1 MTLLGRELILGV
13 GGGISAYKSADLLR
27 RLQDVGFGVTVIPT
41 RASLNFVG
49 VATWEALSGRPV
61 NQNLWENVYEV
72 PHIKS
77 ARQANLIVI
86 APATADL
93 IAKISG
99 GIADDLLTNVVSAA
113 SCPIVL
119 VPAMHPE
126 MWLSAANQ
134 ENIAKLRSRG
144 ILVIEP
150 DEGRMTGEDFG
161 VGRYPEVSR
170 IISEVSSFAEIKSDL
185 LGKKVLIT
193 AGGTREAIDPVRFI
207 GNHSSGKQGYA
218 IAVAARN
225 RGAQVV
231 LISANSSLQDP
242 PGVKVIKV
250 SSTSQMQEVLAK
262 EFTDSQ
268 ILVMAAAVADARP
281 LSLSQEKIKKGNLE
295 NIELQLNPDL
305 LKELGAIRGKNQ
317 VLVAF
322 AAETESIGDAT
333 IEAARTKMISKGADL
348 IFLNDVS
355 NGAIFGE
362 DKTSGILIDSDGT
375 SVEFNL
381 QSKDTLADLL
391 LDSALDK
398 LGIS

>member
-27 RLQDVGFGVTVIPT
+27 RLQDVGFGVSVIPT

-49 VATWEALSGRPV
+49 SATWEALSGRPV
-61 NQNLWENVYEV
+61 NQNLWENVHEV
-72 PHIKS
+72 PHIKR
-77 ARQANLIVI
+77 AREANLILI

-93 IAKISG
+93 IAKISV

-134 ENIAKLRSRG
+134 ENVATLRSRG
-144 ILVIEP
+144 VLVIQP
-150 DEGRMTGEDFG
+150 DEGRMTGDDFG

-170 IISEVSSFAEIKSDL
+170 IISEVSRFAEIKSDL

-193 AGGTREAIDPVRFI
+193 AGGTREAIDPVRYI

-218 IAVAARN
+218 VAVAARN

-242 PGVKVIKV
+242 PGVEVIKV
-250 SSTSQMQEVLAK
+250 SSATQMQEALTNQFA
-262 EFTDSQ
+262 DSQ

-281 LSLSQEKIKKGNLE
+281 LSSSQEKIKKGNFD
-295 NIELQLNPDL
+295 NIQLQLNPDL

-322 AAETESIGDAT
+322 AAETETISDAT
-333 IEAARTKMISKGADL
+333 IEAAKTKMLSKGADL

-362 DKTSGILIDSDGT
+362 DKTSGFLIDNNGKSI
-375 SVEFNL
+375 ECKL
-381 QSKDTLADLL
+381 QGKDTLANLL

>member
-27 RLQDVGFGVTVIPT
+27 RLQDVGFGVSVIPT

-49 VATWEALSGRPV
+49 SATWEALSGRPV
-61 NQNLWENVYEV
+61 NQNLWENVHEV
-72 PHIKS
+72 PHIKR
-77 ARQANLIVI
+77 AREANLILI

-134 ENIAKLRSRG
+134 ENVATLRSRG
-144 ILVIEP
+144 VLVIEP
-150 DEGRMTGEDFG
+150 DEGRMTGDDFG

-193 AGGTREAIDPVRFI
+193 AGGTREAIDPVRYI

-218 IAVAARN
+218 VAVAARN

-242 PGVKVIKV
+242 PGVEVIKV
-250 SSTSQMQEVLAK
+250 SSASQMQEALTK
-262 EFTDSQ
+262 EFNDSQ

-281 LSLSQEKIKKGNLE
+281 LSLSQEKIKKGIFA

-322 AAETESIGDAT
+322 AAETESISDAT
-333 IEAARTKMISKGADL
+333 IEAAKTKMLSKGADL

-362 DKTSGILIDSDGT
+362 DKTSGILIDKNGKSI
-375 SVEFNL
+375 ECAL
-381 QSKDTLADLL
+381 QGKDTLADLL

>member
-317 VLVAF
+317 VLIAF
-322 AAETESIGDAT
+322 AAETEAIGDAT
-333 IEAARTKMISKGADL
+333 IEAARTKMLSKGADL

-362 DKTSGILIDSDGT
+362 DKTSGILIDDNGKSI
-375 SVEFNL
+375 ECKL
-381 QSKDTLADLL
+381 QGKDTLADLI

>member
-1 MTLLGRELILGV
+1 
-13 GGGISAYKSADLLR
+13 
-27 RLQDVGFGVTVIPT
+27 
-41 RASLNFVG
+41 
-49 VATWEALSGRPV
+49 
-61 NQNLWENVYEV
+61 
-72 PHIKS
+72 
-77 ARQANLIVI
+77 
-86 APATADL
+86 
-93 IAKISG
+93 
-99 GIADDLLTNVVSAA
+99 
-113 SCPIVL
+113 
-119 VPAMHPE
+119 
-126 MWLSAANQ
+126 
-134 ENIAKLRSRG
+134 
-144 ILVIEP
+144 
-150 DEGRMTGEDFG
+150 
-161 VGRYPEVSR
+161 
-170 IISEVSSFAEIKSDL
+170 
-185 LGKKVLIT
+185 
-193 AGGTREAIDPVRFI
+193 
-207 GNHSSGKQGYA
+207 
-218 IAVAARN
+218 
-225 RGAQVV
+225 
-231 LISANSSLQDP
+231 
-242 PGVKVIKV
+242 
-250 SSTSQMQEVLAK
+250 MQESLAK

-333 IEAARTKMISKGADL
+333 IEVAKTKMISKGADL

>member
-27 RLQDVGFGVTVIPT
+27 RLQDVGFAVTVIPT

-49 VATWEALSGRPV
+49 PATWEALSGRPV
-61 NQNLWENVYEV
+61 NQNLWENVHEV

-150 DEGRMTGEDFG
+150 DEGRMTGDDFG

-218 IAVAARN
+218 IAIAARN

-242 PGVKVIKV
+242 PGVEVIKV
-250 SSTSQMQEVLAK
+250 SSASQMQESLAK

-333 IEAARTKMISKGADL
+333 IQAARTKMLNKGADL

-362 DKTSGILIDSDGT
+362 DKTSGILIDNNGKSI
-375 SVEFNL
+375 ECKL
-381 QSKDTLADLL
+381 QGKDTLADLL

>member
-61 NQNLWENVYEV
+61 NQNLWENVHEV

-126 MWLSAANQ
+126 MWLSVANQ
-134 ENIAKLRSRG
+134 ENIATLRSRG

-250 SSTSQMQEVLAK
+250 SSASQMQESLAK

-362 DKTSGILIDSDGT
+362 DRTSGILIDSDGT

>member
-61 NQNLWENVYEV
+61 NQNLWENVHEV

-134 ENIAKLRSRG
+134 ENIATLRSRG

-250 SSTSQMQEVLAK
+250 SSASQMQEALAK
-262 EFTDSQ
+262 EFSDSQ

-317 VLVAF
+317 VLIAF
-322 AAETESIGDAT
+322 AAETESIGNAT
-333 IEAARTKMISKGADL
+333 IEAARAKMISKGADL
-348 IFLNDVS
+348 IFLNDVT

-362 DKTSGILIDSDGT
+362 DKTSGILIDNNGKSI
-375 SVEFNL
+375 ECKL
-381 QSKDTLADLL
+381 QGKDTLADLI

>member
-27 RLQDVGFGVTVIPT
+27 RLQDVGFGVSVIPT

-49 VATWEALSGRPV
+49 SATWEALSGRPV
-61 NQNLWENVYEV
+61 NQNLWENVHEV
-72 PHIKS
+72 PHIKR
-77 ARQANLIVI
+77 AREANLILI

-134 ENIAKLRSRG
+134 ENVATLRSRG
-144 ILVIEP
+144 VLVIEP
-150 DEGRMTGEDFG
+150 DEGRMTGDDFG

-193 AGGTREAIDPVRFI
+193 AGGTREAIDPVRYI

-218 IAVAARN
+218 VAVAARN
-225 RGAQVV
+225 RGAHVV

-242 PGVKVIKV
+242 LGVQVIKV
-250 SSTSQMQEVLAK
+250 SSASQMQEALEK

-281 LSLSQEKIKKGNLE
+281 LSSSQEKIKKGNFA

-322 AAETESIGDAT
+322 AAETEAIRDAT
-333 IEAARTKMISKGADL
+333 IEAAKTKMLSKGADL

-362 DKTSGILIDSDGT
+362 DKTSGILIDNNGKSI
-375 SVEFNL
+375 ECKL
-381 QSKDTLADLL
+381 QGKDTLADLL

>member
-61 NQNLWENVYEV
+61 NQNLWENVHEV

-134 ENIAKLRSRG
+134 ENIATLRSRG

-250 SSTSQMQEVLAK
+250 SSTSQMQEALAK

-268 ILVMAAAVADARP
+268 MLVMAAAVADARP

>member
-27 RLQDVGFGVTVIPT
+27 RLQDVGFGVSVIPT

-49 VATWEALSGRPV
+49 SATWEALSGRPV
-61 NQNLWENVYEV
+61 NQNLWENVHEV
-72 PHIKS
+72 PHVKR
-77 ARQANLIVI
+77 AREANLILI

-134 ENIAKLRSRG
+134 ENVAILRSRG
-144 ILVIEP
+144 VLVIEP
-150 DEGRMTGEDFG
+150 DEGRMTGDDFG

-193 AGGTREAIDPVRFI
+193 AGGTREAIDPVRYI

-218 IAVAARN
+218 VAVAARN

-242 PGVKVIKV
+242 PGVQVIKV
-250 SSTSQMQEVLAK
+250 SSASQMQEALAK

-281 LSLSQEKIKKGNLE
+281 LSSSQEKIKKGNFA

-322 AAETESIGDAT
+322 AAETEAIGDAT
-333 IEAARTKMISKGADL
+333 IEAAKTKMLSKGADL

-362 DKTSGILIDSDGT
+362 DKTSGILIDNNGKSI
-375 SVEFNL
+375 ECKL
-381 QSKDTLADLL
+381 QGKDTLADLL

>member
-72 PHIKS
+72 PHIKN

-250 SSTSQMQEVLAK
+250 SSASQMQESLAK

-305 LKELGAIRGKNQ
+305 LRELGAIRGKNQ

>member
-27 RLQDVGFGVTVIPT
+27 RLQDVGFGVSVIPT

-49 VATWEALSGRPV
+49 SATWEALSGRPV
-61 NQNLWENVYEV
+61 NQNLWENVHEV
-72 PHIKS
+72 PHINR
-77 ARQANLIVI
+77 AREANLILI

-134 ENIAKLRSRG
+134 ENVATLRSRG
-144 ILVIEP
+144 VLVIEP
-150 DEGRMTGEDFG
+150 DEGRMTGDDFG

-193 AGGTREAIDPVRFI
+193 AGGTREAIDPVRYI

-218 IAVAARN
+218 VAVAARN

-242 PGVKVIKV
+242 LGVQVIKV
-250 SSTSQMQEVLAK
+250 SSASQMQEALEK

-281 LSLSQEKIKKGNLE
+281 LSSSQEKIKKGNFA

-322 AAETESIGDAT
+322 AAETEAIRDAT
-333 IEAARTKMISKGADL
+333 IEAAKTKMLSKGADL

-362 DKTSGILIDSDGT
+362 EKTSGILIDNNGKSI
-375 SVEFNL
+375 ECKL
-381 QSKDTLADLL
+381 QGKDTLADLL

>member
-27 RLQDVGFGVTVIPT
+27 RLQDVGFGVSVIPT

-49 VATWEALSGRPV
+49 SATWEALSGRPV
-61 NQNLWENVYEV
+61 NQNLWENIHEV
-72 PHIKS
+72 PHIKR
-77 ARQANLIVI
+77 AREANLIVI

-93 IAKISG
+93 IAKISN
-99 GIADDLLTNVVSAA
+99 GIADDLLTNIVSAS

-134 ENIAKLRSRG
+134 DNVSTLRSRG

-161 VGRYPEVSR
+161 VGRYPEISR
-170 IISEVSSFAEIKSDL
+170 IISEISDFAEIKSDL
-185 LGKKVLIT
+185 LGKNVLVT

-218 IAVAARN
+218 IAIAARN

-231 LISANSSLQDP
+231 LISANSNLQDP
-242 PGVKVIKV
+242 PGVKIIKV
-250 SSTSQMQEVLAK
+250 SSTIEMQEVLAT
-262 EFTDSQ
+262 EFPKCE
-268 ILVMAAAVADARP
+268 ILLMAAAVADARP
-281 LSLSQEKIKKGNLE
+281 AVASSGKIKKANLE
-295 NIELQLNPDL
+295 NIALQLNPDL
-305 LKELGAIRGKNQ
+305 LQGLGASRLKGQ

-322 AAETESIGDAT
+322 AAETQDISDAT
-333 IEAARTKMISKGADL
+333 VEEARAKMVRKGADL
-348 IFLNDVS
+348 MFLNDVS

-362 DKTSGILIDSDGT
+362 EKTSGVLIDSSGT
-375 SVEFNL
+375 TKKCEV
-381 QSKDTLADLL
+381 QSKDTLANLL
-391 LDSALDK
+391 LDVAKDK

>member
-27 RLQDVGFGVTVIPT
+27 RLQDVGFGVSVIPT

-49 VATWEALSGRPV
+49 SATWEALSGRPV
-61 NQNLWENVYEV
+61 NQNLWENVHEV
-72 PHIKS
+72 PHINR
-77 ARQANLIVI
+77 AREANLILI

-134 ENIAKLRSRG
+134 ENVATLRSRG
-144 ILVIEP
+144 VLVIEP
-150 DEGRMTGEDFG
+150 DEGRMTGDDFG

-193 AGGTREAIDPVRFI
+193 AGGTREAIDPVRYI

-218 IAVAARN
+218 VAVAARN

-242 PGVKVIKV
+242 LGVQVIKV
-250 SSTSQMQEVLAK
+250 SSASQMQEALEK

-281 LSLSQEKIKKGNLE
+281 LSSSQEKIKKGNFA

-322 AAETESIGDAT
+322 AAETEAIRDAT
-333 IEAARTKMISKGADL
+333 IEAAKTKMLSKGADL

-362 DKTSGILIDSDGT
+362 DKTSGILIDNNGKSI
-375 SVEFNL
+375 ECKL
-381 QSKDTLADLL
+381 QGKDTLADLL

>member
-61 NQNLWENVYEV
+61 NQNLWENVHEV

-225 RGAQVV
+225 RGARVV

-242 PGVKVIKV
+242 PGVEVIKV
-250 SSTSQMQEVLAK
+250 SSTSQMQEALAK

>member
-1 MTLLGRELILGV
+1 
-13 GGGISAYKSADLLR
+13 
-27 RLQDVGFGVTVIPT
+27 LQDVGFGVSVIPT

-49 VATWEALSGRPV
+49 SATWEALSGRPV
-61 NQNLWENVYEV
+61 NQNLWENVHEV
-72 PHIKS
+72 PHVKR
-77 ARQANLIVI
+77 AREANLILI

-134 ENIAKLRSRG
+134 ENVAILRSRG
-144 ILVIEP
+144 VLVIEP
-150 DEGRMTGEDFG
+150 DEGRMTGDDFG

-193 AGGTREAIDPVRFI
+193 AGGTREAIDPVRYI

-218 IAVAARN
+218 VAVAARN

-242 PGVKVIKV
+242 PGVQVIKV
-250 SSTSQMQEVLAK
+250 SSASQMQEALAK

-281 LSLSQEKIKKGNLE
+281 LSSSQEKIKKGNFA

-305 LKELGAIRGKNQ
+305 LKELGVIRGKNQ

-322 AAETESIGDAT
+322 AAETEAIGDAT
-333 IEAARTKMISKGADL
+333 IEAAKTKMLSKGADL

-362 DKTSGILIDSDGT
+362 DKTSGILIDNNGKSI
-375 SVEFNL
+375 ECKL
-381 QSKDTLADLL
+381 QGKDTLADLL

>member
-27 RLQDVGFGVTVIPT
+27 RLQDVGFGVSVIPT

-49 VATWEALSGRPV
+49 SATWEALSGRPV
-61 NQNLWENVYEV
+61 NQNLWENVHEV
-72 PHIKS
+72 PHIKR
-77 ARQANLIVI
+77 AREANLILI

-134 ENIAKLRSRG
+134 ENVATLRSRG
-144 ILVIEP
+144 VLVIEP
-150 DEGRMTGEDFG
+150 DEGRMTGDDFG

-193 AGGTREAIDPVRFI
+193 AGGTREAIDPVRYI

-218 IAVAARN
+218 VAVAARN

-242 PGVKVIKV
+242 PGVQVIKV
-250 SSTSQMQEVLAK
+250 SSASQMQEALEK

-281 LSLSQEKIKKGNLE
+281 LSSSQEKIKKGNFA

-305 LKELGAIRGKNQ
+305 LKELGVIRGKNQ

-322 AAETESIGDAT
+322 AAETESISDAT
-333 IEAARTKMISKGADL
+333 IEAAKTKMLSKGVDL

-362 DKTSGILIDSDGT
+362 DKTSGILIDNNGKSI
-375 SVEFNL
+375 ECKL
-381 QSKDTLADLL
+381 QGKDTLADLL

>member
-61 NQNLWENVYEV
+61 NQNLWENVHEV

-126 MWLSAANQ
+126 MWLSVANQ
-134 ENIAKLRSRG
+134 ENIATLRSRG

-250 SSTSQMQEVLAK
+250 SSASQMQESLAK

-333 IEAARTKMISKGADL
+333 IEAARTKMISKSADL